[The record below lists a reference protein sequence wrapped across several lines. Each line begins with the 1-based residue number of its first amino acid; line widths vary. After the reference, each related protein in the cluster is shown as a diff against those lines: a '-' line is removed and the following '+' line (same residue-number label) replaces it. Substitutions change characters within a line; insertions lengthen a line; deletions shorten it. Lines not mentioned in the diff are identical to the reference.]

1 MIQNGD
7 INIAASI
14 RNLQKHYVLKSE
26 TVRALRGVSFDVPQG
41 DYVAIMGPSGSGK
54 STLLNL
60 LGCLDRPTSGSFF
73 LGDDDVA
80 TMTDDQLSM
89 IRASRIGFVFQSYN
103 LIPQLTVVE
112 NIEVPLYYLG
122 RLGAKSRERSK
133 YLAGMVGLGDRLDH
147 RPTQLSGGQ
156 QQRVAIARSMVN
168 DPYFILADE
177 ATGNLDSVTTE
188 EIMAIFQMLNDEGK
202 TIIMVTHEDEV
213 MAYAKRVIRLKD
225 GEIVTDERIK
235 DRITFTPERMN
246 KISQNADALHNLA
259 LNAQSA
265 GSAAAD
271 KRQPERKSAETTPSS

>member
-1 MIQNGD
+1 MSVAPPNKSGLAAQIQD
-7 INIAASI
+7 
-14 RNLQKHYVLKSE
+14 LTKHYVLKSE

-60 LGCLDRPTSGSFF
+60 LGCLDRPTDGSFI
-73 LGDDDVA
+73 LGNNDVA
-80 TMTDDQLSM
+80 RMTDDELSN
-89 IRASRIGFVFQSYN
+89 IRASSIGFVFQSYN

-122 RLGAKSRERSK
+122 RLNADSRRRCRQ
-133 YLAGMVGLGDRLDH
+133 LAAMVGLGDRLDH

-188 EIMAIFQMLNDEGK
+188 EILAIFQMLNDEGR

-213 MAYAKRVIRLKD
+213 SAHAKRVIRLRD
-225 GEIVTDERIK
+225 GEIQVDQQIENRK
-235 DRITFTPERMN
+235 VFDADRIAQ
-246 KISQNADALHNLA
+246 ISANADIR
-259 LNAQSA
+259 
-265 GSAAAD
+265 D
-271 KRQPERKSAETTPSS
+271 ETA